1 MAEGDQVDLSQEFT
15 DEKMR
20 MATAK
25 SAMTRKIRRLESVLT
40 EFKELDALHTTII
53 SSAIRLDL
61 SPSAKAVSRHCQ

>member
-40 EFKELDALHTTII
+40 EFKKLDALHTTNI
-53 SSAIRLDL
+53 SSAIR
-61 SPSAKAVSRHCQ
+61 PSAKAVSRH